1 MKKIK
6 VKTSARIE
14 MVDVTREV
22 QMAVTESGIESGICV
37 AYVPHTTAG
46 VTVNEHA
53 DPAVA
58 KDILDALSEHFPHKR
73 KWWHTEGNADA
84 HVKSS
89 LIAPSIAIP
98 VEEGRLTLGTW
109 QGVFF
114 CDFDGPR
121 NRNLYIQ
128 IIKSE

>member
-6 VKTSARIE
+6 VKTTTRIE
-14 MVDVTREV
+14 MVDVTHEV
-22 QMAVTESGIESGICV
+22 QQAVSESGVKDGLCV
-37 AYVPHTTAG
+37 CYVPHTTAG
-46 VTVNEHA
+46 VTINEHA

-58 KDILDALSEHFPHKR
+58 EDILDALSEHFPHR
-73 KWWHTEGNADA
+73 RRWRHTEGNADA

-89 LIAPSIAIP
+89 LIAPSITIP
-98 VEEGRLTLGTW
+98 VENGKLTLGTW

-128 IIKSE
+128 VVKG